1 MPVRPSLGAAF
12 VLLAATTATAAG
24 TQSSPAPAPSPVPE
38 TKVIT
43 TEPIHALVLPMKGS
57 YAQHQTAFERL
68 GAFLAARGATPSGA
82 PFARYFSD
90 PSVGEDNLE
99 WEVGFPVPAGV
110 TAEAP
115 FEIKDVPGSLAAVR
129 VHRGPYEELA
139 TAWPDLVQWVFANG
153 YQPAGAP
160 LQIFEDPVTPILEMR
175 LPVDK
180 VR

>member
-1 MPVRPSLGAAF
+1 MSAAPSIGAAL
-12 VLLAATTATAAG
+12 VLLAATTAAAG
-24 TQSSPAPAPSPVPE
+24 AQSPPASAPSPVPE
-38 TKVIT
+38 AKVIT
-43 TEPIHALVLPMKGS
+43 TEAIHALVLPMKGS
-57 YAQHQTAFERL
+57 YAQHPAAFERL
-68 GAFLAARGATPSGA
+68 GAFLAAQGVGPSGA

-115 FEIKDVPGSLAAVR
+115 FAIKDLPASLAAVR
-129 VHRGPYEELA
+129 VHNGPYEELA
-139 TAWPDLVQWVFANG
+139 TAWPDFIQWIASNG

-160 LQIFEDPVTPILEMR
+160 LQIFQDSSAPTVEMR
-175 LPVDK
+175 IPVEK